1 LGPSGLH
8 FGHFIAGTRDAWI
21 SQFEATMTKFPY
33 ATGYSPKRWRFGT
46 DVMLEKKPGNFR
58 VDKLRAILLYEADFN
73 NKFLGRAMMRK
84 AELLLNSMEVGRR
97 CRLLTNA

>member
-1 LGPSGLH
+1 
-8 FGHFIAGTRDAWI
+8 
-21 SQFEATMTKFPY
+21 
-33 ATGYSPKRWRFGT
+33 
-46 DVMLEKKPGNFR
+46 MLEKKPGNFR